1 MKKLLITTFFL
12 ISIISFGQTKEELI
26 DAIIKINSLDGD
38 DGMFDREF
46 DGETTKTK
54 KISSNNF
61 DNFVKLK
68 KLISKDELI
77 NLTNHK
83 NQVLRLYSIRELI
96 EQNDNSI
103 NLVKIILDEIKNEKH
118 IQTHEGCIISQDLTY
133 SIIYHDY
140 WNQVRLKAL
149 NKFNENDDE
158 KRELIMQ
165 KAQEND
171 NLLKKINS
179 EILKLNKDVYWL
191 IYARIFEIKKY
202 EENSKSYITKLLFE
216 NNNSYAFDY
225 LKQNYQNEFEQISK
239 TYFENYFEKQNFE
252 TDNQVTYLFNFAKY
266 AFENDKKE
274 LIERIT
280 KKLRNSE
287 GWKSKSGMFQ
297 YQIFEKYNVKI

>member
-12 ISIISFGQTKEELI
+12 ISIITFGQTKEELI
-26 DAIIKINSLDGD
+26 DAIIKNNSLDGD
-38 DGMFDREF
+38 DGMFDSEF
-46 DGETTKTK
+46 DDETTKTK

-61 DNFVKLK
+61 ENFEELK

-83 NQVLRLYSIRELI
+83 NQDLRLYSIRELI
-96 EQNDNSI
+96 KQNDNSI
-103 NLVKIILDEIKNEKH
+103 NIVKIILDEIQNETY
-118 IQTHEGCIISQDLTY
+118 IQTHEGCIISEDLTY

-140 WNQVRLKAL
+140 WNQVRLNAL
-149 NKFNENDDE
+149 KKFNENDDE

-171 NLLKKINS
+171 NLLKNINN
-179 EILKLNKDVYWL
+179 EIIKLNKDVYWL

-202 EENSKSYITKLLFE
+202 DENSKSYITKLLFE

-225 LKQNYQNEFEQISK
+225 LRQNYQNEFEQISK

-252 TDNQVTYLFNFAKY
+252 TDNQVTYLFNFTEF
-266 AFENDKKE
+266 AFQNNDKE
-274 LIERIT
+274 LIARII
-280 KKLRNSE
+280 KKLKNSE
-287 GWKSKSGMFQ
+287 GWRSKSGLFE

>member
-1 MKKLLITTFFL
+1 MKKLLISTFLL
-12 ISIISFGQTKEELI
+12 ISIISFSQTKEELI

-61 DNFVKLK
+61 DNFEKLK
-68 KLISKDELI
+68 KLISKNELI

-103 NLVKIILDEIKNEKH
+103 NLVKIILDEIQNETY
-118 IQTHEGCIISQDLTY
+118 IQTHEGCIISEDLTY

-140 WNQVRLKAL
+140 WNQVRLNEL
-149 NKFNENDDE
+149 NKYNENDDK

-171 NLLKKINS
+171 SLLKSINS
-179 EILKLNKDVYWL
+179 EILKLNKDIYWL

-202 EENSKSYITKLLFE
+202 DENLKSYITKLLFE

-239 TYFENYFEKQNFE
+239 TYFENYFDKQNFE
-252 TDNQVTYLFNFAKY
+252 TENQVFYLFYFTEFAY
-266 AFENDKKE
+266 QNDDKE
-274 LIERIT
+274 LIQRIT
-280 KKLRNSE
+280 KKLKNSE
-287 GWKSKSGMFQ
+287 GWKSRSGWFEN
-297 YQIFEKYNVKI
+297 QIFKKYNVKI